1 MEPKFS
7 MNILFVC
14 SRNKWRSAT
23 AETMYQNHPIH
34 HVRSAGT
41 SAVARIKINA
51 KLINWADLIFVMEKR
66 HKQLLTESF
75 RADLNGKELIVLDI
89 PDDYHYMDKE
99 LIAELETK
107 VAIYL

>member
-1 MEPKFS
+1 
-7 MNILFVC
+7 
-14 SRNKWRSAT
+14 
-23 AETMYQNHPIH
+23 
-34 HVRSAGT
+34 
-41 SAVARIKINA
+41 
-51 KLINWADLIFVMEKR
+51 MEKR

-89 PDDYHYMDKE
+89 PDDYQYMDKE